1 MIFQKWQKFQLH
13 FLTCY
18 LSYFSINFLGMMR
31 VHDIFNSAKDYR
43 ISSKFAGM
51 RDETVI
57 GVIYFETDY
66 SMSDLTQ

>member
-1 MIFQKWQKFQLH
+1 MAKISTAFFAL
-13 FLTCY
+13 LY
-18 LSYFSINFLGMMR
+18 SLFSIKFSEKMGM
-31 VHDIFNSAKDYR
+31 HDIFNSTKDYK

-66 SMSDLTQ
+66 N